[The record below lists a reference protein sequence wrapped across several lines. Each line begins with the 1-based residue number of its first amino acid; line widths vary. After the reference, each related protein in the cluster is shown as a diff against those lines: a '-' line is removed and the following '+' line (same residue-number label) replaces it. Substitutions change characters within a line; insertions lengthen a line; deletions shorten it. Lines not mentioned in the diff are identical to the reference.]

1 MTGHIILNNAV
12 LTSQY
17 QAISRSTGNAFF
29 VQITNPYVYHQFNMV
44 KNKIINLGDPTDA
57 TDAINMQYLEKSH
70 VKPSHYNNEF
80 KYLMTNKLAWTDLEP
95 NNTDS
100 FDITKIDNLMPQ
112 DGNYHQYNHK
122 VLYTTIIKDQQGGY
136 SYKMGI
142 NCYQLDKDK
151 DYTLCI
157 EILNSDYQL
166 WHKSVA
172 TIDKTTSK
180 GVSVAGFTVQK
191 FSHRYTNSG
200 GNTAYMYY
208 IKIIVNFQKTV
219 ANLYSLDLYV
229 NIPQKGIDLKTYPK
243 NWTNNWMIAYGVF
256 GKVSSIDPQKTYD
269 YHTAF
274 DIKPTEVVCNVDLDM
289 NRKKIL
295 NIVPDRTKNNSAAT
309 VKMVKDLETKL
320 SPHTTN
326 NAYREI
332 FEEFYD
338 LSDASNYKIIIGIS
352 GIMISGI
359 LPHIYFPRMDTTN
372 VLEGGLRLQNTTL
385 SLELFSK
392 RSFTLCVVMQLWLN
406 RSFSIKTLM
415 SNGAYEKP
423 HLIYDK
429 TTKKLKLQTNGLGA
443 GSTNETSITL
453 LDSFNGKRVVFWLS
467 KKGTGGDLTVKASIS
482 NYSGTLTLS
491 SALASQSTYTFRIF
505 SEDAMIY
512 KIMYTPNFHDF
523 DSIEFHRIML
533 QEKLN
538 GSYVL

>member
-1 MTGHIILNNAV
+1 
-12 LTSQY
+12 
-17 QAISRSTGNAFF
+17 
-29 VQITNPYVYHQFNMV
+29 
-44 KNKIINLGDPTDA
+44 
-57 TDAINMQYLEKSH
+57 
-70 VKPSHYNNEF
+70 
-80 KYLMTNKLAWTDLEP
+80 
-95 NNTDS
+95 
-100 FDITKIDNLMPQ
+100 
-112 DGNYHQYNHK
+112 
-122 VLYTTIIKDQQGGY
+122 
-136 SYKMGI
+136 
-142 NCYQLDKDK
+142 
-151 DYTLCI
+151 
-157 EILNSDYQL
+157 
-166 WHKSVA
+166 
-172 TIDKTTSK
+172 
-180 GVSVAGFTVQK
+180 
-191 FSHRYTNSG
+191 
-200 GNTAYMYY
+200 MYY

-219 ANLYSLDLYV
+219 SGTFYSLDLYV
-229 NIPQKGIDLKTYPK
+229 NIPQKGIDLNTYPK

-274 DIKPTEVVCNVDLDM
+274 DIKPTEVVYNVDLDM

-295 NIVPDRTKNNSAAT
+295 NITPDKTKNNSAAT
-309 VKMVKDLETKL
+309 VKMVKHLERKL
-320 SPHTTN
+320 SPHATN

-338 LSDASNYKIIIGIS
+338 LSDASNYKIIQGIS

-392 RSFTLCVVMQLWLN
+392 RSFTVCVVMQLWLN
-406 RSFSIKTLM
+406 KSLSIKTMM

-429 TTKKLKLQTNGLGA
+429 TTKKLKLQTNGLRT

-453 LDSFNGKRVVFWLS
+453 LDSFNGKRVVFWLT
-467 KKGTGGDLTVKASIS
+467 KKGTEGDLTVKASVS
-482 NYSGTLTLS
+482 NYSGKLTLI

-505 SEDAMIY
+505 PEDATIY
-512 KIMYTPNFHDF
+512 KIMYTPNFHDL

-533 QEKLN
+533 QEELN